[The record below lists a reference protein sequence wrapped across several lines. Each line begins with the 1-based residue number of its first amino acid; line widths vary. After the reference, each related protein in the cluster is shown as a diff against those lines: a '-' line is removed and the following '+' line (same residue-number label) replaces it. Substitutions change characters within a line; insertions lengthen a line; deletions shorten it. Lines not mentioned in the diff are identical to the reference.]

1 MILMFFFFGCYFYL
15 SHLFDCL
22 QKKECIDLDPSVIP
36 KALQTVALRK
46 IASPLEVANAI
57 GFLASSA
64 ASHISGCVL
73 EVHGGMEGRCLNP
86 L

>member
-1 MILMFFFFGCYFYL
+1 M
-15 SHLFDCL
+15 
-22 QKKECIDLDPSVIP
+22 IP

-46 IASPLEVANAI
+46 IASPLEVANSIA
-57 GFLASSA
+57 FLASSA

-73 EVHGGMEGRCLNP
+73 EVHGGMEGRCINP

>member
-1 MILMFFFFGCYFYL
+1 MFFFFGCYFYL

-22 QKKECIDLDPSVIP
+22 FAKKECIDLDPSVIP